1 MNECIYEEP
10 KYYYKLLP
18 WMCERMDAT
27 NSGSIVELSHSSDG
41 HFEQLFVAHVV
52 SIKGFAMGC
61 RPIIAIDSTHMSG
74 PYRGTLFSATVYDV
88 NESMFPLAFGMM
100 SLENYEDWSWILQ
113 NLKKFVGNKEVI
125 VILDRHPILL
135 RSVPEVFGL
144 ENHTYRYC
152 HLNEN
157 FNSFLS
163 KHTTRGNKCK
173 ENALKFL
180 DSIAYARLEHDYNVS
195 IFELRKYNNTLA
207 T

>member
-1 MNECIYEEP
+1 
-10 KYYYKLLP
+10 
-18 WMCERMDAT
+18 MDAT

-61 RPIIAIDSTHMSG
+61 RPIIAIDSAHMSG
-74 PYRGTLFSATVYDV
+74 PYRDALFSATVYDV
-88 NESMFPLAFGMM
+88 NESMFPLAFG
-100 SLENYEDWSWILQ
+100 ILQ

-125 VILDRHPILL
+125 VILDRHPTLL

-144 ENHTYRYC
+144 ENHTYHYC